1 MVDYPLLV
9 FVVSFAM
16 FVFAAWVGDL
26 LRKRSKSSAEANRD
40 DSGVV
45 LAGTL
50 TLLGLII
57 GFSFSMAINRY
68 DLRKNSEQAEANAIA
83 VAYMRADLL
92 PPSGA
97 AKVHGLLKEYLDRRI
112 LISLSQSLGNGVK

>member
-1 MVDYPLLV
+1 MVDFPLLV
-9 FVVSFAM
+9 LVVSFAM
-16 FVFAAWVGDL
+16 LAIAARLGDFM
-26 LRKRSKSSAEANRD
+26 RKRSKSAAEANRD

-57 GFSFSMAINRY
+57 GFSFSMATSRY
-68 DLRKNSEQAEANAIA
+68 DLRKNCEQAETNAIA

-92 PPSGA
+92 PP
-97 AKVHGLLKEYLDRRI
+97 HGRCQGTRTAEEVPR
-112 LISLSQSLGNGVK
+112 STH